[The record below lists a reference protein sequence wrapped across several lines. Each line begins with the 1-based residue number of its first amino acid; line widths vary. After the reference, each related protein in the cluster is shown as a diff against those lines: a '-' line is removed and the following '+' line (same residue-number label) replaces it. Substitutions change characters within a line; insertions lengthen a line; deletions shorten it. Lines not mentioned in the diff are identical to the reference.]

1 MNVRSAIS
9 RDGGDAVV
17 IRSSFRVTVVML
29 WSLEMVF
36 CVAAVMLWS
45 LEVVFA

>member
-1 MNVRSAIS
+1 MNVRNAIS

-17 IRSSFRVTVVML
+17 IRSSFRVTVVMP

-36 CVAAVMLWS
+36 CVA
-45 LEVVFA
+45 VVIQWLPKAFF

>member
-1 MNVRSAIS
+1 MNVISAIS

-17 IRSSFRVTVVML
+17 IRSSFRVTVVMP

-36 CVAAVMLWS
+36 YVT
-45 LEVVFA
+45 VVIRWLSKALF